1 MGRLV
6 SQTSPIDESPEENF
20 WKPETMC
27 FYDRYIE
34 ECEGSSLE
42 EDADPLADE
51 WDDGILSSVRSLA
64 IRRIRI
70 SAEEAKD

>member
-1 MGRLV
+1 
-6 SQTSPIDESPEENF
+6 
-20 WKPETMC
+20 MC